1 MGEFSLVV
9 IVELVVMLGGG
20 LDLAVSAIFALS
32 TPEIFATARGSQYTS
47 IIFLTPLLDKN
58 TKISMD
64 F

>member
-47 IIFLTPLLDKN
+47 IIFFN
-58 TKISMD
+58 S
-64 F
+64 FA